1 MSLSIVDPEKNTLD
15 WKILNE
21 ARNLREQ
28 WRLEGSHEWTSKQ
41 RVKRQSLSSTDYTV
55 EIYMIV
61 DYYLYVRLAELSAT
75 LSWAEGT
82 DDFIAFTMGH
92 LANEV
97 RDYLMTCSSIHQI
110 LKLWR

>member
-1 MSLSIVDPEKNTLD
+1 M
-15 WKILNE
+15 
-21 ARNLREQ
+21 REG
-28 WRLEGSHEWTSKQ
+28 WSKEGRQ

-97 RDYLMTCSSIHQI
+97 RKPMKGKS
-110 LKLWR
+110 

>member
-1 MSLSIVDPEKNTLD
+1 M
-15 WKILNE
+15 
-21 ARNLREQ
+21 
-28 WRLEGSHEWTSKQ
+28 
-41 RVKRQSLSSTDYTV
+41 KRQSLPSTDYTV

-97 RDYLMTCSSIHQI
+97 RKPMKGKS
-110 LKLWR
+110 